1 MKDCKQDTNSGIT
14 STRSSRRFHIKRAL
28 PHRLPIPRTH
38 VPLMFSSCATRS
50 KFEART
56 KGPKKLDVETQEK
69 KEKKLGSCQFH
80 RTRIYTQEERHR
92 YLAHRRVSKLCL
104 ARESEFLPRVCTLQ
118 EENDR
123 GSDEGKGVERV
134 ERVMGAERG

>member
-1 MKDCKQDTNSGIT
+1 MS
-14 STRSSRRFHIKRAL
+14 L
-28 PHRLPIPRTH
+28 L
-38 VPLMFSSCATRS
+38 FSSCATCS

-56 KGPKKLDVETQEK
+56 KGPKKTGRRDKEK
-69 KEKKLGSCQFH
+69 KKKKLGSCQFH

>member
-1 MKDCKQDTNSGIT
+1 
-14 STRSSRRFHIKRAL
+14 
-28 PHRLPIPRTH
+28 
-38 VPLMFSSCATRS
+38 MFSSCATRS

-56 KGPKKLDVETQEK
+56 KGPKKLDVETYTK
-69 KEKKLGSCQFH
+69 KKRKKLGSCQFH
-80 RTRIYTQEERHR
+80 RTRIYTQKERHR

-123 GSDEGKGVERV
+123 GSNEGKGVERV